1 MRARRLAAVIVAGM
15 LAFGGAAACGD
26 DDVDEAQEQIEETG
40 EDAGEAIEEGAEDA
54 QDEIEGATD
63 EDEE

>member
-15 LAFGGAAACGD
+15 LAFGGAACGD